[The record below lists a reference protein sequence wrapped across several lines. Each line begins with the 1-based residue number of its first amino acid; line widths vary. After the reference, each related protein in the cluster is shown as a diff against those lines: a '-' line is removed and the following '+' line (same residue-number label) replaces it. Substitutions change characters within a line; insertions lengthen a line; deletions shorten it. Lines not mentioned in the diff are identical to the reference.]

1 MAEEKGQVRGKTGEK
16 TEGEKRAELNPKGVM
31 IRVGSE
37 TFWLRQKPRSVFPK
51 RRVLVKT
58 MILNSILQFLGFSSS
73 AEAPEAKAHDCFFN
87 KEMYSYPLE
96 LANAS
101 NGK

>member
-1 MAEEKGQVRGKTGEK
+1 MAEEKGQVGGKTGEK
-16 TEGEKRAELNPKGVM
+16 TEGEKRAELNPKGVLL
-31 IRVGSE
+31 RVGSE
-37 TFWLRQKPRSVFPK
+37 TFWLRQKPRSVFQK